1 MMKATVT
8 VAAVQME
15 VKWLE
20 PETNARAMA
29 DWLARATAQA
39 GVDLVVFPELANS
52 GYVTSRDPEFMRRY
66 YRAAEPIPGP
76 TTRLLGEAARQHG
89 VHLVVGLLEAHPTV
103 AGTMSNSAVLI
114 GADGAVAGVY
124 RKTHVPGEEKHYFC
138 AGSQLPVFD
147 TPLGRLGLLVCADNS
162 FPEAARVLALRGA
175 EILVVPYNVRRM
187 PNLELYVAMTATRAY
202 ENQVF
207 VVACNRVGQD
217 GDAIFQGRTAIAAPS
232 GEILARAR
240 AEEEGLVRASLDA
253 ELLVRARLFQSRY
266 RDRRP
271 DLYRGLGE
279 QF

>member
-1 MMKATVT
+1 
-8 VAAVQME
+8 
-15 VKWLE
+15 
-20 PETNARAMA
+20 
-29 DWLARATAQA
+29 
-39 GVDLVVFPELANS
+39 
-52 GYVTSRDPEFMRRY
+52 
-66 YRAAEPIPGP
+66 
-76 TTRLLGEAARQHG
+76 

-103 AGTMSNSAVLI
+103 TGTMSNSAVLI

-124 RKTHVPGEEKHYFC
+124 RKTHLPGEEKHYFG
-138 AGSQLPVFD
+138 AGTELPVFD

-232 GEILARAR
+232 GEILARAQ
-240 AEEEGLVRASLDA
+240 AEEEGIVRASLDA

-271 DLYRGLGE
+271 DLYRALGE
-279 QF
+279 QV

>member
-1 MMKATVT
+1 MKSTVA

-29 DWLARATAQA
+29 DWIARATTQA

-52 GYVTSRDPEFMRRY
+52 GYVTSRDREFMRRY
-66 YRAAEPIPGP
+66 YGAAEPIPGP
-76 TTRLLGEAARQHG
+76 TTRVLGEAARQHG
-89 VHLVVGLLEAHPTV
+89 VHVVVGLLEAHPTV

-114 GADGAVAGVY
+114 ASDGNVAGVY
-124 RKTHVPGEEKHYFC
+124 RKAHLPGEEKHYFC
-138 AGSQLPVFD
+138 AGTQLPVFD
-147 TPLGRLGLLVCADNS
+147 TALGRLGLLVCADNS

-207 VVACNRVGQD
+207 VVACNRVGQE
-217 GDAIFQGRTAIAAPS
+217 GDAIFQGRSAIAAPS
-232 GEILARAR
+232 GEILARAQ

-253 ELLVRARLFQSRY
+253 ELLVRSRLFQSRY

-271 DLYRGLGE
+271 DLYRSLDE
-279 QF
+279 QA